1 MSRGLTQRQ
10 ASVCSLSIQRCAH
23 QWERCRNGEVTAHM
37 DIGAKAMVVDGS
49 GNGHNRM
56 VSNSNVRMHG
66 PALAANKKTGHPR
79 PNAASAA

>member
-1 MSRGLTQRQ
+1 
-10 ASVCSLSIQRCAH
+10 
-23 QWERCRNGEVTAHM
+23 M

-49 GNGHNRM
+49 GDGHNRM

-66 PALAANKKTGHPR
+66 HALAANKKTGHPR